1 MTELVLPQFLLEL
14 TRIYREFNL
23 RFCPSEVAAGV
34 VTVKIGK
41 REIQPLDFT
50 LNLEQQFGVCE
61 SSCDFEHYSG
71 GSAVHGT
78 MWDESEDEHSIR
90 VMTFEEWVTGRVE
103 EMVNRHFDW
112 LKERG

>member
-14 TRIYREFNL
+14 TRIYRNLNL
-23 RFCPSEVAAGV
+23 RFCPSEDAAGV

-50 LNLEQQFGVCE
+50 LNLEQQSGVCE

-103 EMVNRHFDW
+103 KMVDLHFKW
-112 LKERG
+112 LKEEE